1 MSSVEH
7 NNEDT
12 PTGDTFK
19 TRLMQTVFWKI
30 CIRNINRSGELW
42 RSNKT
47 ST

>member
-19 TRLMQTVFWKI
+19 TRLMQTVF
-30 CIRNINRSGELW
+30 
-42 RSNKT
+42 
-47 ST
+47 